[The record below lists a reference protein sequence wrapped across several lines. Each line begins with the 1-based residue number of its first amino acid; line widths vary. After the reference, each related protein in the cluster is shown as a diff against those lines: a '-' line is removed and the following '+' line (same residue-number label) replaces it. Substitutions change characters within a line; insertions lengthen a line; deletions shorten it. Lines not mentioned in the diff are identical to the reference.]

1 MFENLQEKL
10 QRAFKTLR
18 GQATLT
24 EENID
29 EALREIRLAL
39 LEADVNFKVVKQLID
54 QIRVKAV
61 GQDVLTALSP
71 GEQVIKIV
79 RDELV
84 EILGRDTAR
93 MKFASQPPTVILMA
107 GLQGSG
113 KTTTSG
119 KLANWLKNG
128 GHRPLL
134 VSVDVYRPAAREQL
148 KVVAQAVK
156 ANIYEGE
163 VGEATPGPRD
173 PRAKEARREAINTG
187 SDVLI
192 VDTAGR
198 LHIDDQL
205 MDEMQLLKR
214 LLNPQEILF
223 VADAMTGQDAVNSA
237 DEFHKKLSL
246 TGVVLTKMDGDA
258 RGGAALSIRQ
268 VTGQPIKFIGV
279 GEKYDALEPFHPD
292 RIVSRILG
300 MGDILSLIERAE
312 SQIDKKK
319 AQEMA
324 TKALTGDGFS
334 LEDFRDQLR
343 QVKKMGSMKS
353 LLGMLPSIGPFSGLQ
368 KAADNVD
375 EGQINRVEAII
386 NSMTTHERNHHEVIN
401 GSRRKRIARG
411 SGTTVQEVNNL
422 LRQYAQMKKMF
433 KQMGKT
439 VAPRTGLF
447 HQLQGQ
453 PAHGVAGI
461 DFHHRLEPAIALGC
475 AIDEGVDANRPDIAG
490 ALQFRFEQ
498 RKDVAIE
505 ALEAARNVRRFAE
518 QRGYVRRYAAAVVGR
533 RPVGP
538 ELSLAV
544 IDQAGVAAE
553 LQVARPHLQLDGE
566 IQRALQPGFDDHLSA
581 ILQGTGQPLL
591 LCRQHL

>member
-1 MFENLQEKL
+1 MFENLSEKL
-10 QRAFKTLR
+10 QNAFKNLR
-18 GQATLT
+18 GQAVLN
-24 EENID
+24 EDNIQ

-39 LEADVNFKVVKQLID
+39 LEADVNFKAVKQLID
-54 QIRVKAV
+54 KIGDKAL
-61 GQDVLTALSP
+61 GQDVMTALSP

-84 EILGRDTAR
+84 EMLGQDTAKL
-93 MKFASQPPTVILMA
+93 KFASQPPTVVLMA

-148 KVVAQAVK
+148 KVVAQAIK
-156 ANIYEGE
+156 ANIYEGQ
-163 VGEATPGPRD
+163 VTEANTATVERL
-173 PRAKEARREAINTG
+173 AKEARREAVNTG
-187 SDVLI
+187 CNVLI
-192 VDTAGR
+192 IDTAGR

-205 MDEMQLLKR
+205 MDEMQSLKK
-214 LLNPQEILF
+214 LMNPQEILF
-223 VADAMTGQDAVNSA
+223 VADSMTGQDAVRSA
-237 DEFHKKLSL
+237 DEFHKKLTL

-300 MGDILSLIERAE
+300 MGDIMSLIEKAE
-312 SQIDKKK
+312 QQVDKKR
-319 AQEMA
+319 AQEIA

-343 QVKKMGSMKS
+343 QVKKMGSLQS
-353 LLGMLPSIGPFSGLQ
+353 LVGMLPRIGPFSGLQ
-368 KAADNVD
+368 AAADKVD
-375 EGQINRVEAII
+375 DSQINRVEAII
-386 NSMTTHERNHHEVIN
+386 NSMTRHEREHHEVIN

-433 KQMGKT
+433 KQMGKPSF
-439 VAPRTGLF
+439 ARRL
-447 HQLQGQ
+447 
-453 PAHGVAGI
+453 AGM
-461 DFHHRLEPAIALGC
+461 
-475 AIDEGVDANRPDIAG
+475 
-490 ALQFRFEQ
+490 
-498 RKDVAIE
+498 KM
-505 ALEAARNVRRFAE
+505 
-518 QRGYVRRYAAAVVGR
+518 
-533 RPVGP
+533 
-538 ELSLAV
+538 
-544 IDQAGVAAE
+544 
-553 LQVARPHLQLDGE
+553 
-566 IQRALQPGFDDHLSA
+566 PG
-581 ILQGTGQPLL
+581 T
-591 LCRQHL
+591 

>member
-10 QRAFKTLR
+10 QRAFKSLR
-18 GQATLT
+18 GQAKLT

-54 QIRVKAV
+54 QIRAKAV
-61 GQDVLTALSP
+61 GQEVMTALSP
-71 GEQVIKIV
+71 GEQVIKIL

-84 EILGRDTAR
+84 EILGKDTAR
-93 MKFASQPPTVILMA
+93 MKFASQPPTVVLMA

-119 KLANWLKNG
+119 KLANWFKVG

-156 ANIYEGE
+156 SHIYEGQ
-163 VGEATPGPRD
+163 VAEANTATVERLV
-173 PRAKEARREAINTG
+173 KEARREAIVSG
-187 SDVLI
+187 CDVLI

-205 MDEMQLLKR
+205 MDEMQSLKK
-214 LLNPQEILF
+214 LLNPSEILF
-223 VADAMTGQDAVNSA
+223 VADAMTGQDAVRSA
-237 DEFHKKLSL
+237 EEFHKKLSL

-353 LLGMLPSIGPFSGLQ
+353 LMGMLPSIGPFSGLQ
-368 KAADNVD
+368 KAADNID
-375 EGQINRVEAII
+375 EKQINRVEAII
-386 NSMTTHERNHHEVIN
+386 NSMTSHERNHHEVIN
-401 GSRRKRIARG
+401 GNRRKRIARG

-433 KQMGKT
+433 KQMGKPSF
-439 VAPRTGLF
+439 ARRL
-447 HQLQGQ
+447 
-453 PAHGVAGI
+453 AGM
-461 DFHHRLEPAIALGC
+461 
-475 AIDEGVDANRPDIAG
+475 
-490 ALQFRFEQ
+490 
-498 RKDVAIE
+498 KM
-505 ALEAARNVRRFAE
+505 
-518 QRGYVRRYAAAVVGR
+518 
-533 RPVGP
+533 
-538 ELSLAV
+538 
-544 IDQAGVAAE
+544 
-553 LQVARPHLQLDGE
+553 
-566 IQRALQPGFDDHLSA
+566 PGM
-581 ILQGTGQPLL
+581 
-591 LCRQHL
+591 

>member
-1 MFENLQEKL
+1 MFENLQERL
-10 QRAFKTLR
+10 QRAFKSLR
-18 GQATLT
+18 GQAKLT

-54 QIRVKAV
+54 QIRAKAV
-61 GQDVLTALSP
+61 GQEVMTALSP

-84 EILGRDTAR
+84 ALLGKDTAR
-93 MKFASQPPTVILMA
+93 VKFASQPPTVVLMA

-119 KLANWLKNG
+119 KLAHWFKQG

-156 ANIYEGE
+156 SNIYEGE
-163 VGEATPGPRD
+163 VREANTVTVERLV
-173 PRAKEARREAINTG
+173 KEARREAVVTG
-187 SDVLI
+187 CDVLI

-205 MDEMQLLKR
+205 MEEMQSLKKLLT
-214 LLNPQEILF
+214 PSEILF

-237 DEFHKKLSL
+237 DEFHKKLTL

-312 SQIDKKK
+312 QQIDKKK
-319 AQEMA
+319 AAEMA
-324 TKALTGDGFS
+324 SKALSGDGFS

-343 QVKKMGSMKS
+343 SVKKMGSVKS
-353 LLGMLPSIGPFSGLQ
+353 LMGMLPSVGPFSGLQ
-368 KAADNVD
+368 KAADQVD
-375 EGQINRVEAII
+375 EKQINRVEAII
-386 NSMTTHERNHHEVIN
+386 NSMTAHERAHHEVIN

-411 SGTTVQEVNNL
+411 SGTTIQEVNNL

-433 KQMGKT
+433 KQMGK
-439 VAPRTGLF
+439 ASFARRL
-447 HQLQGQ
+447 
-453 PAHGVAGI
+453 AGMK
-461 DFHHRLEPAIALGC
+461 L
-475 AIDEGVDANRPDIAG
+475 
-490 ALQFRFEQ
+490 
-498 RKDVAIE
+498 
-505 ALEAARNVRRFAE
+505 
-518 QRGYVRRYAAAVVGR
+518 
-533 RPVGP
+533 
-538 ELSLAV
+538 
-544 IDQAGVAAE
+544 
-553 LQVARPHLQLDGE
+553 
-566 IQRALQPGFDDHLSA
+566 PGM
-581 ILQGTGQPLL
+581 
-591 LCRQHL
+591 

>member
-18 GQATLT
+18 GQAKLT

-29 EALREIRLAL
+29 EALREIRMAL

-54 QIRVKAV
+54 QIRAKAI
-61 GQDVLTALSP
+61 GQEVMTALSP
-71 GEQVIKIV
+71 GEQVIKIL

-84 EILGRDTAR
+84 EVLGKDTAR
-93 MKFASQPPTVILMA
+93 VKFASQPPTVVLMA

-113 KTTTSG
+113 KTTSSG
-119 KLANWLKNG
+119 KLAHWLKQG

-148 KVVAQAVK
+148 KIVADAVK
-156 ANIYEGE
+156 AHIYEGKVE
-163 VGEATPGPRD
+163 EANTATVERLV
-173 PRAKEARREAINTG
+173 KEARREAIVSG
-187 SDVLI
+187 CDVLV

-198 LHIDDQL
+198 LHIDDEL
-205 MDEMQLLKR
+205 MNEMQSLKK
-214 LLNPQEILF
+214 LLNPSEILF
-223 VADAMTGQDAVNSA
+223 VADAMTGQDAVRSA
-237 DEFHKKLSL
+237 EEFHKKLSL

-268 VTGQPIKFIGV
+268 VTGQPIKFIGI

-312 SQIDKKK
+312 KQIDKKK
-319 AQEMA
+319 AEELA

-353 LLGMLPSIGPFSGLQ
+353 LMGMLPSIGPFSGLQ

-375 EGQINRVEAII
+375 EKQINRVEAII
-386 NSMTTHERNHHEVIN
+386 SSMTMHERNHHEVIN

-411 SGTTVQEVNNL
+411 SGTSVQEVNNL

-433 KQMGKT
+433 KQMGKPSF
-439 VAPRTGLF
+439 ARRL
-447 HQLQGQ
+447 
-453 PAHGVAGI
+453 AGM
-461 DFHHRLEPAIALGC
+461 
-475 AIDEGVDANRPDIAG
+475 
-490 ALQFRFEQ
+490 
-498 RKDVAIE
+498 KM
-505 ALEAARNVRRFAE
+505 
-518 QRGYVRRYAAAVVGR
+518 
-533 RPVGP
+533 
-538 ELSLAV
+538 
-544 IDQAGVAAE
+544 
-553 LQVARPHLQLDGE
+553 
-566 IQRALQPGFDDHLSA
+566 PGM
-581 ILQGTGQPLL
+581 
-591 LCRQHL
+591 

>member
-10 QRAFKTLR
+10 QRAFKSLR

-54 QIRVKAV
+54 HIRAKAV
-61 GQDVLTALSP
+61 GQEVMTALSP
-71 GEQVIKIV
+71 GEQVIKIL

-84 EILGRDTAR
+84 EILGKDTAKV
-93 MKFASQPPTVILMA
+93 KFASQPPTVVLMA

-119 KLANWLKNG
+119 KLAHWYKNG

-156 ANIYEGE
+156 SHIYEGQ
-163 VGEATPGPRD
+163 VTEANTATVERLV
-173 PRAKEARREAINTG
+173 KEARREAVVTG
-187 SDVLI
+187 CDVLI

-205 MDEMQLLKR
+205 MDEMQSLKKM
-214 LLNPQEILF
+214 LNPSEILF

-237 DEFHKKLSL
+237 EEFHKKLSL

-268 VTGQPIKFIGV
+268 VTGQPIKFIGI

-312 SQIDKKK
+312 QHVDKKK
-319 AQEMA
+319 AEEMA
-324 TKALTGDGFS
+324 KKAFAGDGFS

-343 QVKKMGSMKS
+343 SVRKMGSMKS
-353 LLGMLPSIGPFSGLQ
+353 LMGMLPSIGPFSGLQ
-368 KAADNVD
+368 KAADQVD
-375 EGQINRVEAII
+375 EKQIDRVEAII
-386 NSMTTHERNHHEVIN
+386 NSMTSHERIHHEVIN

-411 SGTTVQEVNNL
+411 SGTTIQEVNNL

-433 KQMGKT
+433 KQMGKPSF
-439 VAPRTGLF
+439 ARRL
-447 HQLQGQ
+447 
-453 PAHGVAGI
+453 AGM
-461 DFHHRLEPAIALGC
+461 
-475 AIDEGVDANRPDIAG
+475 
-490 ALQFRFEQ
+490 
-498 RKDVAIE
+498 KM
-505 ALEAARNVRRFAE
+505 
-518 QRGYVRRYAAAVVGR
+518 
-533 RPVGP
+533 
-538 ELSLAV
+538 
-544 IDQAGVAAE
+544 
-553 LQVARPHLQLDGE
+553 
-566 IQRALQPGFDDHLSA
+566 PGM
-581 ILQGTGQPLL
+581 
-591 LCRQHL
+591 

>member
-29 EALREIRLAL
+29 EALREIRMAL
-39 LEADVNFKVVKQLID
+39 LEADVNLKVVKQLIE
-54 QIRVKAV
+54 QIRAKAV
-61 GQDVLTALSP
+61 GQEVMTALSP
-71 GEQVIKIV
+71 GEQVIKIL

-84 EILGRDTAR
+84 EVLGKDTAR
-93 MKFASQPPTVILMA
+93 VKFASQPPTVVLMA

-119 KLANWLKNG
+119 KLANWLKQG

-148 KVVAQAVK
+148 KIVAQAVK
-156 ANIYEGE
+156 SQIYEGK
-163 VGEATPGPRD
+163 VDEANTATVERLV
-173 PRAKEARREAINTG
+173 KEARREAVVTG
-187 SDVLI
+187 CDVLI

-205 MDEMQLLKR
+205 MDEMQSLKK
-214 LLNPQEILF
+214 LLNPSEILF
-223 VADAMTGQDAVNSA
+223 VADAMTGQDAVRSA
-237 DEFHKKLSL
+237 EEFHKKLSL

-268 VTGQPIKFIGV
+268 VTGQPIKFIGT

-312 SQIDKKK
+312 KQIDKKK
-319 AQEMA
+319 AEELA

-353 LLGMLPSIGPFSGLQ
+353 LIGMLPSIGPFSGLQ
-368 KAADNVD
+368 KAADQVD
-375 EGQINRVEAII
+375 EKQVNRVEAII

-433 KQMGKT
+433 KQMGKPSF
-439 VAPRTGLF
+439 ARRL
-447 HQLQGQ
+447 
-453 PAHGVAGI
+453 AGM
-461 DFHHRLEPAIALGC
+461 
-475 AIDEGVDANRPDIAG
+475 
-490 ALQFRFEQ
+490 
-498 RKDVAIE
+498 KM
-505 ALEAARNVRRFAE
+505 
-518 QRGYVRRYAAAVVGR
+518 
-533 RPVGP
+533 
-538 ELSLAV
+538 
-544 IDQAGVAAE
+544 
-553 LQVARPHLQLDGE
+553 
-566 IQRALQPGFDDHLSA
+566 PGM
-581 ILQGTGQPLL
+581 
-591 LCRQHL
+591 

>member
-10 QRAFKTLR
+10 QRAFKSLR
-18 GQATLT
+18 GQAKLT

-54 QIRVKAV
+54 QIRAKAV
-61 GQDVLTALSP
+61 GQEVLTALSP

-84 EILGRDTAR
+84 EILGKDTAR
-93 MKFASQPPTVILMA
+93 MKFASQPPTVVLMA

-119 KLANWLKNG
+119 KLAHWFKLG

-156 ANIYEGE
+156 SHIYEGE
-163 VGEATPGPRD
+163 VGEANTATVERLV
-173 PRAKEARREAINTG
+173 KEARREAIVSG
-187 SDVLI
+187 CDVLI

-205 MDEMQLLKR
+205 MDEMQSLKK
-214 LLNPQEILF
+214 LLNPSEILF

-246 TGVVLTKMDGDA
+246 TGIVLTKMDGDA

-279 GEKYDALEPFHPD
+279 GEKYDALEPFLPD

-324 TKALTGDGFS
+324 TKALSGDGFS

-343 QVKKMGSMKS
+343 QVKKMGSMKN
-353 LLGMLPSIGPFSGLQ
+353 LMGMLPSIGPFSGLQ

-375 EGQINRVEAII
+375 EKQINRVEAII
-386 NSMTTHERNHHEVIN
+386 NSMTSHERNHHEVIN
-401 GSRRKRIARG
+401 GNRRKRIARG

-433 KQMGKT
+433 KQMGKPSF
-439 VAPRTGLF
+439 ARRL
-447 HQLQGQ
+447 
-453 PAHGVAGI
+453 AGMK
-461 DFHHRLEPAIALGC
+461 L
-475 AIDEGVDANRPDIAG
+475 
-490 ALQFRFEQ
+490 
-498 RKDVAIE
+498 
-505 ALEAARNVRRFAE
+505 
-518 QRGYVRRYAAAVVGR
+518 
-533 RPVGP
+533 
-538 ELSLAV
+538 
-544 IDQAGVAAE
+544 
-553 LQVARPHLQLDGE
+553 
-566 IQRALQPGFDDHLSA
+566 PGM
-581 ILQGTGQPLL
+581 
-591 LCRQHL
+591 